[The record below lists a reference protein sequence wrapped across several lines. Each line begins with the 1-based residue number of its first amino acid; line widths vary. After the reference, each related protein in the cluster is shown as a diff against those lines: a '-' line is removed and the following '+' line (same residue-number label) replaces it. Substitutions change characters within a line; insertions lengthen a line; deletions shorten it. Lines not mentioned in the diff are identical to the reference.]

1 MLVPR
6 ASSVYRYFVRLWL
19 SCESCR
25 SSWTLLM
32 CSRRRTLR
40 THLLGVWFGLSIPCL
55 HGLYGGSL
63 PGSCWGCTCLP
74 QVRSRSVRCLR
85 QLTTLWARWVT
96 PGCAR
101 GRPPLVG
108 RLCFLPCVIPFCL
121 RWHPASPLARLST
134 RWFWYPSGLPRTT
147 ITCFVPPARHAGLL
161 PCVAAMR
168 PLWMLPCPRPGCSL
182 CFVSRRLPNRPPV
195 TWVLRCE
202 RLLTSV
208 CLSACVY
215 PACCLL
221 RYALAGFAY

>member
-1 MLVPR
+1 
-6 ASSVYRYFVRLWL
+6 
-19 SCESCR
+19 
-25 SSWTLLM
+25 M

-40 THLLGVWFGLSIPCL
+40 THLLGVWFRLSIPCL

-74 QVRSRSVRCLR
+74 QVRSRSVRCLLR
-85 QLTTLWARWVT
+85 LTTLWARWVT

-101 GRPPLVG
+101 GRPPLAG

-147 ITCFVPPARHAGLL
+147 ITCFVPPARRAGLF

-182 CFVSRRLPNRPPV
+182 CFVSRRLPNGPPV
-195 TWVLRCE
+195 TWVLRCD
-202 RLLTSV
+202 RLFDL
-208 CLSACVY
+208 CL
-215 PACCLL
+215 PFGMGLPRTLL
-221 RYALAGFAY
+221 AVIRNCGFWLLVLRVVPFAASPLPLFRSPL